1 MSTGSTNGAINFRS
15 WRNAAG
21 HKPELNPT
29 TPSLLFP
36 TIFLLPSL
44 GFANFPRLHFHII
57 TTQSHL
63 SQTLDPN
70 QHTIQNTPNPKI
82 APNLPPPPPPPP
94 PLLFKIST
102 LKKKTHK
109 VLQFEK
115 FVPKTEEIRWKNSN
129 PGHKIGE
136 KQISIARSHGGDT
149 KVRIDHLGQAAFFQ
163 QKISVHPPSKMSALR
178 DWTNI
183 GNGLKEAD
191 QFKSNQMKYIFIYYK
206 YMIIISI

>member
-115 FVPKTEEIRWKNSN
+115 FVPKTEEIRWKKLK
-129 PGHKIGE
+129 P
-136 KQISIARSHGGDT
+136 RSQN
-149 KVRIDHLGQAAFFQ
+149 R
-163 QKISVHPPSKMSALR
+163 R
-178 DWTNI
+178 
-183 GNGLKEAD
+183 EAD
-191 QFKSNQMKYIFIYYK
+191 QHSQITWWRYKSEDWSPGTSSFFSAENLSSPTLKNVCSQRLNKYRKWTQGSWLVQKQPNEIYIY
-206 YMIIISI
+206 IL